1 MHLAAQ
7 HGFLDIVQLLIHHG
21 SNWET
26 PSPHGLTPLFISS
39 ANGHI
44 ELANYFVERGAP
56 MNFEVA
62 VALNDQSRV
71 QQYLNSGQKINTPGT
86 LGLTALHIAAS
97 RGLVTM
103 GSFLLANGAHIDAR
117 DLDKNTPL
125 HLATQEGHLPFVKLL
140 MAQGADLSA
149 KDPEGRLPLDWAKIR
164 NHQEIVQLLRNT
176 TSLNNEY

>member
-1 MHLAAQ
+1 
-7 HGFLDIVQLLIHHG
+7 
-21 SNWET
+21 
-26 PSPHGLTPLFISS
+26 
-39 ANGHI
+39 
-44 ELANYFVERGAP
+44 
-56 MNFEVA
+56 
-62 VALNDQSRV
+62 
-71 QQYLNSGQKINTPGT
+71 
-86 LGLTALHIAAS
+86 
-97 RGLVTM
+97 M